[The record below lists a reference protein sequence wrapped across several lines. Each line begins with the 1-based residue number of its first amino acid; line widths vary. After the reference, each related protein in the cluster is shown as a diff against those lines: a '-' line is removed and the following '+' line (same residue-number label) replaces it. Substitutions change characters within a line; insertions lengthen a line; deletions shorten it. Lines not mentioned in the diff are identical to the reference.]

1 MNLIYFYLIEFSRIN
16 VLINAGVSV
25 VSFEDLDK
33 TIERMLFR
41 NADGQFQCTECGHV
55 SNQRPNMVNHVESK
69 HVSYPGVECEICGK
83 HIRTRQAY
91 RMHLSRDHQVQ
102 PRKKRDN

>member
-1 MNLIYFYLIEFSRIN
+1 M
-16 VLINAGVSV
+16 SV

-33 TIERMLFR
+33 TIERMLYR
-41 NADGQFQCTECGHV
+41 NTEGQFQCTECGHV
-55 SNQRPNMVNHVESK
+55 SNQRPNMVNHIESK
-69 HVSYPGVECEICGK
+69 HVSYPGVECEMCGK

-102 PRKKRDN
+102 PRKKRDNRYFDKTE